1 MISGSKF
8 VGVGKQLLVVAL
20 IWLTSCHQSG
30 SASISEQ
37 QALAVAKSHVE
48 REFTNSGA
56 PVPPVVHD
64 GGKVWIVEYRL
75 LEGWTGGAPTVVID
89 KEDGSVLN
97 SWSEQ

>member
-20 IWLTSCHQSG
+20 IWL
-30 SASISEQ
+30 
-37 QALAVAKSHVE
+37 
-48 REFTNSGA
+48 
-56 PVPPVVHD
+56 
-64 GGKVWIVEYRL
+64 VEYRL